1 MAKES
6 DKKHIQND
14 GKQKEENN
22 IAMGNSLENRK
33 QDRLLSKQK
42 IKDSSSEIKI
52 ECYHRRQ
59 TWGHYMYML
68 MLN

>member
-1 MAKES
+1 MAKEL

-33 QDRLLSKQK
+33 QDRLLS
-42 IKDSSSEIKI
+42 
-52 ECYHRRQ
+52 
-59 TWGHYMYML
+59 
-68 MLN
+68 